1 MNKHR
6 FVKMDREKSVDGAV
20 TPETARKQK
29 RLGPAPIAS
38 FEDISDEIRHKVCS
52 FLDLNF

>member
-20 TPETARKQK
+20 TPETTRKQK

-38 FEDISDEIRHKVCS
+38 FEDISDEIRQKV
-52 FLDLNF
+52 FI

>member
-6 FVKMDREKSVDGAV
+6 FVKMDKEKSVDGAV

-38 FEDISDEIRHKVCS
+38 FEDISDEIRHKVCN
-52 FLDLNF
+52 LIVVD